1 MASGRVPKTKNIFT
15 ALFYHIITL
24 HEKLSSVYKYPI
36 ANKKTPFLDKKNR
49 LIKKKIHNFSFTSL
63 E

>member
-15 ALFYHIITL
+15 ALFYHKITL

-49 LIKKKIHNFSFTSL
+49 LIKKENS
-63 E
+63 